1 MHSHET
7 RELPEKFV
15 EKLYCNTCLSVKFKL
30 SCTICIHTH
39 SPPATGGAHASEG
52 ETKTNTTTTTNT
64 GYDKILYAAPAQ
76 TINVPHQTSS
86 AGELYAVS
94 TKAVNKKNQDQPP
107 QEYVNKDD
115 TKKDF
120 QGVSNS

>member
-1 MHSHET
+1 M
-7 RELPEKFV
+7 
-15 EKLYCNTCLSVKFKL
+15 

-39 SPPATGGAHASEG
+39 SPPATGGTHASEG
-52 ETKTNTTTTTNT
+52 ETKTNTTTNT
-64 GYDKILYAAPAQ
+64 GYDKILYAATAQ
-76 TINVPHQTSS
+76 TVNVPHQTSS

-107 QEYVNKDD
+107 QEHVNKDD
-115 TKKDF
+115 TKKNF